1 MTSPQKPNDRQSRF
15 EKIQDIV
22 MEDLSRIKQA
32 QTPFVILNSKE
43 YEPLEVIEERYEK
56 YERFYRPENFQ
67 RLGDIELTQKALD
80 VRRKLG
86 HAIEEIRSIVQK
98 RSTNENPALPGDHSG
113 LFVSEDDRAMGGL
126 YFRDALAYI
135 QLGDLNEA
143 YTLLKSAIFYDQT
156 SGLAKAYLGY
166 MTFKRRAYVDNAID
180 EARQLLTEAAS
191 LSPEDCDVFV
201 LRGRFFARM
210 GDVND
215 LMETINQ
222 IEILEPAH
230 PMLDRL
236 QRKANQLKV

>member
-1 MTSPQKPNDRQSRF
+1 MTSPQNPSDRQSRF
-15 EKIQDIV
+15 EKIHDIV
-22 MEDLSRIKQA
+22 MEDLSRIQQA
-32 QTPFVILNSKE
+32 ATPFVILNSKE
-43 YEPLEVIEERYEK
+43 YEPIELIEERYEK

-80 VRRKLG
+80 IRRRLG
-86 HAIEEIRSIVQK
+86 HAIEEIRAIVQR
-98 RSTNENPALPGDHSG
+98 RSTNENPSVSGDYAG
-113 LFVSEDDRAMGGL
+113 LFVTDDDRAMGSL

-143 YTLLKSAIFYDQT
+143 YTLLQSAISYDET

-166 MTFKRRAYVDNAID
+166 MTFKRRAYIDNAI
-180 EARQLLTEAAS
+180 EQARKLLAEAAS

-210 GDVND
+210 GDVQD
-215 LMETINQ
+215 LMHTINQ
-222 IEILEPAH
+222 IEILNPAH